1 MQCAF
6 CRVELGNTGA
16 PCPGCRRQHA
26 AWVAWHLTQGWQAFR
41 AGHQEAARQAFLEAL
56 RVTPAG
62 ETATV
67 SGYLPPGL
75 DLRAAHAPAVATAVT
90 APRVAANKGSRSIVL
105 NAFAPCIAL
114 YFTLSDRP
122 REAVRVM
129 DAAAEQQR
137 AVLVQNRR
145 RDPLVYALLALGFL
159 GFLGDIVANY
169 GTFVTGYAGFVCWA
183 AAIALHRHVAA
194 QRAQLLSSVRKSGW
208 AMVPV
213 VFACLLAALLL
224 ALGIVTQDEDLVVW
238 CALAVTLLLAFIFW
252 RRTARA
258 KVSHTTPFDERFG
271 EARTLLETLADD
283 LPRRFPILG
292 WLDLT
297 GLSDSKVVR
306 QDVGGRG
313 APLTFY
319 RDEWLRLKLKLADGN
334 VMRLSAV
341 ESVRKK
347 DAFWKQGSRKLK
359 RRPGVTD
366 ARHLL
371 KVSVVV
377 NTNTHAV
384 RRPPTHGSLHHMA
397 LTTELA
403 SDDRL
408 VVSAAAA
415 HRLNADHILQ
425 VLKLVYSHVTPRTAT
440 G

>member
-16 PCPGCRRQHA
+16 PCPGCRRPHA
-26 AWVAWHLTQGWQAFR
+26 AWVSWCLTQGWQAFR
-41 AGHQEAARQAFLEAL
+41 AGQAKAAQQSFREAL
-56 RVTPAG
+56 RVTPAA
-62 ETATV
+62 EAATV
-67 SGYLPPGL
+67 SSYLPPGF
-75 DLRAAHAPAVATAVT
+75 DLSAAPVLAAAPAPP
-90 APRVAANKGSRSIVL
+90 PRVAANKGSRSIVHD
-105 NAFAPCIAL
+105 AFAPCVAL
-114 YFTLSDRP
+114 YFTVNDRP
-122 REAVRVM
+122 REVVRVM
-129 DAAAEQQR
+129 DAAAERQR
-137 AVLVQNRR
+137 TVLMQNRR
-145 RDPLVYALLALGFL
+145 RDPLVYALLVLGFL
-159 GFLGDIVANY
+159 GFVGDVVASY
-169 GTFVTGYAGFVCWA
+169 GTFVLGYAGLVCWA
-183 AAIALHRHVAA
+183 AAVALHHHVAA
-194 QRAQLLSSVRKSGW
+194 QRAQLLASVRKSGW
-208 AMVPV
+208 FMVLAM
-213 VFACLLAALLL
+213 FACLLAALVLAVGVITQDDDVTVWG
-224 ALGIVTQDEDLVVW
+224 ALG
-238 CALAVTLLLAFIFW
+238 VTLLLAFMFW

-258 KVSHTTPFDERFG
+258 RVRLATPFDERFG

-283 LPRRFPILG
+283 LPRRFPLLG

-297 GLSDSKVVR
+297 GLTDAKVVR
-306 QDVGGRG
+306 QATGGGG

-334 VMRLSAV
+334 VLRLSAV

-377 NTNTHAV
+377 NTNTHSV
-384 RRPPTHGSLHHMA
+384 RKPPTHGSLQHLA

-403 SDDRL
+403 TDDRL
-408 VVSAAAA
+408 VVCAAAA
-415 HRLNADHILQ
+415 QRLNASHILQ